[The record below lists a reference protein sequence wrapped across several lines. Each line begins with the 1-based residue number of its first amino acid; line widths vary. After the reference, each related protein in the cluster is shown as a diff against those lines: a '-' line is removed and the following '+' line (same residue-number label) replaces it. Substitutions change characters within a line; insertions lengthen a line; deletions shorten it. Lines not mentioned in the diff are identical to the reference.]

1 MRVLGGMSR
10 TMNRTRKVSVRS
22 GNKCGKTTVAA
33 WVALWWLT
41 CFKDAKVIATAPT
54 GTQVRRQFWGELRKA
69 HREARIPLG
78 GKLSL
83 VPDAGL
89 EYEDGRIC
97 IGVTTNEPE
106 RMAGYSGYRLLYIVD
121 EASGVAEPMYEAI
134 EGNLASGGAQLLISN
149 PTATSGT
156 FFDSFHRARDL
167 YTRVHL
173 SSFEAS
179 LSGTQGLA
187 TASWLTQRELA
198 WGKESSAYQVRCLG
212 AFPSEG
218 SDQIFPL
225 ALIDAAC
232 RPDRY
237 YAAKTEGRV
246 CFGVDPARYGDDES
260 VIYPRRGL
268 RLLNPEAHHGLD
280 GPQLAGRV
288 IIAAKKL
295 RRDDDYDKPL
305 VIADGNGVGASFV
318 DAIKADPEVELIDIS
333 GAEQADDAAEY
344 GNMRAQVIY
353 GFRQWLR
360 DGGSMCRDD
369 MRDGEM
375 LAHRRT
381 FDKQGRQM
389 VIKKDEIRKTI
400 RRSPDRS
407 DAAALSTYTGGQRAS
422 QALSFTTTNFDE
434 LSLAD

>member
-1 MRVLGGMSR
+1 MSR
-10 TMNRTRKVSVRS
+10 TMERTHKVAVRS

-41 CFKDAKVIATAPT
+41 CFPDAKVIATAPT

-69 HREARIPLG
+69 HRDARIPLG
-78 GKLSL
+78 GKLAL

-121 EASGVAEPMYEAI
+121 EASGVSEPMYEAI

-149 PTATSGT
+149 PTATAGT
-156 FFDSFHRARDL
+156 FFDAFHRARSL
-167 YTRVHL
+167 YSRVHL

-179 LSGTQGLA
+179 LSGTRGLA
-187 TASWLTQRELA
+187 TADWLATRELA

-225 ALIDAAC
+225 ALIDAAVN
-232 RPDRY
+232 PERY
-237 YAAKTEGRV
+237 YAAPSNGRLYI
-246 CFGVDPARYGDDES
+246 GVDPARYGDDES
-260 VIYPRRGL
+260 VIYPRRGK
-268 RLLNPEAHHGLD
+268 RLLSPSAFHHLD

-288 IIAAKKL
+288 ITLAKKL
-295 RRDDDYDKPL
+295 AKDSDPGKPI
-305 VIADGNGVGASFV
+305 VVADGNGVGASFV
-318 DAIKADPEVELIDIS
+318 DAIKGDPAIELVDVS
-333 GAEQADDAAEY
+333 GSEEADDSSEY

-353 GFRQWLR
+353 GFREWLR
-360 DGGSMCRDD
+360 DGGTMCRDD

-381 FDKQGRQM
+381 FDRQGRQM
-389 VIKKDEIRKTI
+389 VIKKDEIRKDI

-407 DAAALSTYTGGQRAS
+407 DAAALATYEGGQRAS
-422 QALSFTTTNFDE
+422 FALSYRRQNFDE
-434 LSLAD
+434 LPLAD